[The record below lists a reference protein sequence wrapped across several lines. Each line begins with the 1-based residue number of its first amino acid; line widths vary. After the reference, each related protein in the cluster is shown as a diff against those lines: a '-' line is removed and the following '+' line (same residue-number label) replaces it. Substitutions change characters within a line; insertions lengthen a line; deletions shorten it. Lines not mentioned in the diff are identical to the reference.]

1 MADRHYM
8 LDTNIVSAVI
18 RQPQSEL
25 AGHLAR
31 MPRDT
36 FGISLIVAAELH
48 YGALRK
54 SSARLTRQVEAVLE
68 GIDVLP
74 LEEPVD
80 RHYGEIRNEL
90 ARQGHPIGHNDLLIA
105 AHARALKLILVS
117 DNLGEFSRVPGLTVE
132 NWLREPR

>member
-1 MADRHYM
+1 MANRHYM
-8 LDTNIVSAVI
+8 LDTNIVSSVI
-18 RQPQSEL
+18 RQPRSKL

-54 SSARLTRQVEAVLE
+54 GSSRLTHQVEAVLE

-80 RHYGEIRNEL
+80 RHYGDIRNEL
-90 ARQGHPIGHNDLLIA
+90 ARQGQPIGHNDLLVA
-105 AHARALKLILVS
+105 AHARALNLTLVS

-132 NWLREPR
+132 NWLREPK